1 LSTRLNILPDPAFV
15 DLKAALSERLERIA
29 GGLQP
34 EQFGSLLDPLMRQ
47 TIETG
52 FAEAGADE
60 GTVWLLDQAGE
71 YLVPAWNTG
80 PHADRLVGKFKQPL
94 KAGLICMVFSSEQPF
109 LENEV
114 WKNSR
119 QSKLLDSM
127 LAVETS
133 AMIAVPFYFL
143 RACRGVVSCVKL
155 NNAKRE
161 ASSPR
166 PSPPTKLVLPKEE
179 REKAGEPGRN
189 ATEAT
194 YLDAAGASN
203 SNGFGPEHLAHV
215 QRTTAI
221 LSQLVELKLLSCT
234 VGWSE

>member
-1 LSTRLNILPDPAFV
+1 MSRLNILPDPAFQE
-15 DLKAALSERLERIA
+15 LKAALSERLERIA
-29 GGLQP
+29 GSLQP
-34 EQFGSLLDPLMRQ
+34 EQFGSVLDPLMRQ
-47 TIETG
+47 TIEQG

-71 YLVPAWNTG
+71 FLVPAWNTG
-80 PHADRLVGKFKQPL
+80 PHADQLVGKFKQPL

-127 LAVETS
+127 LEVQTS

-155 NNAKRE
+155 NKPN
-161 ASSPR
+161 ST
-166 PSPPTKLVLPKEE
+166 TKEG
-179 REKAGEPGRN
+179 AEPGRS
-189 ATEAT
+189 ATDAT
-194 YLDAAGASN
+194 I

>member
-1 LSTRLNILPDPAFV
+1 LNTRLNILPDPAFL

-29 GGLQP
+29 AGIQP
-34 EQFGSLLDPLMRQ
+34 EQFASVLDPLMRQ
-47 TIETG
+47 TIEHG

-60 GTVWLLDQAGE
+60 GTVWLLDHAGE
-71 YLVPAWNTG
+71 FLVPAWNTG
-80 PHADRLVGKFKQPL
+80 PHAEKLVGKFKQPL
-94 KAGLICMVFSSEQPF
+94 NAGLICMVFSSEQPF

-127 LAVETS
+127 LEVRTG

-143 RACRGVVSCVKL
+143 RACRGVISCVKL
-155 NNAKRE
+155 N
-161 ASSPR
+161 R
-166 PSPPTKLVLPKEE
+166 PSDAA
-179 REKAGEPGRN
+179 RDEPGRS
-189 ATEAT
+189 ATGAT
-194 YLDAAGASN
+194 QSSATVATHSA
-203 SNGFGPEHLAHV
+203 NGFGPEHLAHV

>member
-15 DLKAALSERLERIA
+15 DLKAVLSERLERIA

-155 NNAKRE
+155 NESNPA
-161 ASSPR
+161 
-166 PSPPTKLVLPKEE
+166 TK
-179 REKAGEPGRN
+179 GEPKG
-189 ATEAT
+189 
-194 YLDAAGASN
+194 

-221 LSQLVELKLLSCT
+221 LSQLIELRLLSCT